1 MFRSDP
7 ERLECDD
14 YVEFG
19 SNDLVPF
26 VTLQRTG
33 RLCSYKPG
41 LTFDEPA
48 GELLIWLRLGSLQ
61 SPARTSRISLV
72 ITPYRTDPDKYFNK
86 KCRRWKM
93 L

>member
-1 MFRSDP
+1 MFRSDS

-48 GELLIWLRLGSLQ
+48 GELLIWLRLGSLHT
-61 SPARTSRISLV
+61 PARTSRLSLV
-72 ITPYRTDPDKYFNK
+72 ITPYRTSSDKYFNK
-86 KCRRWKM
+86 KCRR
-93 L
+93 